1 MLRTSILNPALLCTI
16 ATAAAAQTPTDRPL
30 IIHAANIQWTPAPP
44 VLEQGAMA
52 ALLAGDPGQPA
63 PFTLRVRL
71 PANYRIALHRHSI
84 AERVTVLSGT
94 LCFATR
100 DAASQSSDSTCLGPG
115 AFRVMPANMLHTDWT
130 TGPVE
135 YQIEA
140 IGPFDMHY
148 LNPQDDPTR
157 RVPRGP

>member
-1 MLRTSILNPALLCTI
+1 MQRAIALNSALML
-16 ATAAAAQTPTDRPL
+16 ATVTAMAAQTPADRPV
-30 IIHAANIQWTPAPP
+30 IVQAATIQWTPAPP
-44 VLEQGAMA
+44 VLEAGAMA
-52 ALLAGDPGQPA
+52 VLLDGDPSKAA

-71 PANYRIALHRHSI
+71 PANYRIAPHRHSI
-84 AERVTVLSGT
+84 AERLTVLAGT

-100 DAASQSSDSTCLGPG
+100 DAASQLRDSTCLGPG
-115 AFRVMPANMLHTDWT
+115 AFRIMPANVLHTDWT

-140 IGPFDMHY
+140 IGPFDMIY

-157 RVPRGP
+157 RVPRRP